1 MNVSL
6 NGRAAQLPDGVTVAD
21 VVRRLTGSDAPR
33 GVAVARGGTVVPRSG
48 WPDTVLVEGDR
59 VEVLTATQGG

>member
-1 MNVSL
+1 VNVSL
-6 NGRAAQLPDGVTVAD
+6 NGRAAVLPDGATVMD
-21 VVRRLTGSDAPR
+21 IVRELTGVDAPR
-33 GVAVARGGTVVPRSG
+33 GVAVACGGVVVPRTE